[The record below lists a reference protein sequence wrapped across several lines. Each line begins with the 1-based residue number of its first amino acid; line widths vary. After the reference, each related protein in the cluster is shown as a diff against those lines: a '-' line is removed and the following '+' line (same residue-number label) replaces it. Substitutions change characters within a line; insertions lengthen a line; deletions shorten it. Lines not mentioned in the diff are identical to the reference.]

1 MKYFFGGCLFW
12 GIVLCALWAVRPGS
26 ALNTKTIQ
34 NMSRK
39 DKGLFAA
46 VLISTILL
54 CTLPMSL
61 SPVWNGEIP
70 EHRNQYEVLAESI
83 LEGRIDLD
91 YGDTDPLLLQMEN
104 PYNPEMRT
112 ALGVYYHYDHA
123 FYNGKYYMYFGIVPV
138 LLLFLPFRLIT
149 GSPLTTY
156 HATQFFTA
164 VFIAGLF
171 ALFLLL
177 AKKFFKSMS
186 FAVYLTLSAA
196 MSVMSVWYLSKAP
209 ALYCTAIAAGI
220 CAEVWS
226 LFFFAKAVWGKGSE
240 RRSTVYGFCGSL
252 TGALAFGC
260 RPTVALANLLAV
272 PLFFHY
278 IKRRTSRSADRPYVQ
293 QQTLRTADCP
303 PIQQRATRS
312 TDCPHADKGKIDAG
326 LVKQILIVV
335 SPYIVIGV
343 LLMLYNYVRFDSVFE
358 FGQSYQLTKAD
369 QSGYGSVAA
378 QFGPI
383 KILDGVLQNFF
394 ACPPLKYTFPFIS
407 AGSVFFNF
415 PVCAAALF
423 CLFQKDTL
431 SLCKKSGL
439 AAFTAVLFSLPVLI
453 TVMQCLMSPFLLERY
468 RSDIYWLMG
477 LLTFLAFGLF
487 GETLNG
493 RTGKIAGSFCSLMA
507 FATVF
512 SAFLLWMIP
521 DDGSYT
527 ELFPEALSAVEK
539 ILFFGLR

>member
-1 MKYFFGGCLFW
+1 MNYFFGGCIFW
-12 GIVLCALWAVRPGS
+12 GIALCMLYAVRPGS
-26 ALNTKTIQ
+26 RLNEKSIL
-34 NMSRK
+34 NISRK
-39 DKGLFAA
+39 EWG
-46 VLISTILL
+46 VLALTLTGTILL

-104 PYNPEMRT
+104 PYDPEMRT
-112 ALGVYYHYDHA
+112 ALGVHYHYDHA

-149 GSPLTTY
+149 GNALTTY

-164 VFIAGLF
+164 LFIAGLF
-171 ALFLLL
+171 AFFLLL
-177 AKKFFKSMS
+177 AKKFFRSMS
-186 FAVYLTLSAA
+186 FTVYLTLSAA

-226 LFFFAKAVWGKGSE
+226 LFFFAKAVWGDGNE
-240 RRSTVYGFCGSL
+240 RMSTVYGVLGSL
-252 TGALAFGC
+252 FGALAFGC
-260 RPTVALANLLAV
+260 RPTIALANLLAV

-278 IKRRTSRSADRPYVQ
+278 IKQRTS
-293 QQTLRTADCP
+293 
-303 PIQQRATRS
+303 RS

-394 ACPPLKYTFPFIS
+394 ACAPLKYTFPFLS
-407 AGSVFFNF
+407 ACSVFFNF
-415 PVCAAALF
+415 PVCVAALF
-423 CLFQKDTL
+423 FLFQKDTL

-439 AAFTAVLFSLPVLI
+439 AAFMAVLFSLPVLI

-487 GETLNG
+487 GETLSG
-493 RTGKIAGSFCSLMA
+493 RTGKIAGFFCSLMA

>member
-1 MKYFFGGCLFW
+1 MNYFFCGCIFW
-12 GIVLCALWAVRPGS
+12 GIALCALFALRPG
-26 ALNTKTIQ
+26 ARLHTKTLREI
-34 NMSRK
+34 NRK
-39 DKGLFAA
+39 EKALL
-46 VLISTILL
+46 VLTLIGTVLL

-83 LEGRIDLD
+83 LDGRIDLD

-104 PYNPEMRT
+104 PYDPEMRI
-112 ALGVYYHYDHA
+112 ALNVPYHYDHA

-138 LLLFLPFRLIT
+138 LVLFVPFRLIT
-149 GSPLTTY
+149 GNPLTTY
-156 HATQFFTA
+156 HATQIFTA
-164 VFIAGLF
+164 LFIAGLF
-171 ALFLLL
+171 SLFFLF
-177 AKKFFKSMS
+177 AKKFFKAMS
-186 FAVYLTLSAA
+186 LAVYLSLSAA

-220 CAEVWS
+220 CAEIWS
-226 LFFFAKAVWGKGSE
+226 LFFFAKAVWGEENG
-240 RRSTVYGFCGSL
+240 RRTTVYGVLGSL
-252 TGALAFGC
+252 FGALAFGC

-272 PLFFHY
+272 PMFVHY
-278 IKRRTSRSADRPYVQ
+278 LK
-293 QQTLRTADCP
+293 
-303 PIQQRATRS
+303 QRKKS
-312 TDCPHADKGKIDAG
+312 DPG
-326 LVKQILIVV
+326 LLKQILVV
-335 SPYIVIGV
+335 ISPYIVIGV

-369 QSGYGSVAA
+369 QSGYGSVAS

-383 KILDGVLQNFF
+383 KILDGVIQNFF

-415 PVCAAALF
+415 PVCLAALF
-423 CLFQKDTL
+423 CLFQKD
-431 SLCKKSGL
+431 SLLQCKKSGL
-439 AAFTAVLFSLPVLI
+439 AAFTAVLLSLPVLI

-468 RSDIYWLMG
+468 RSDLYWLMG

-487 GETLNG
+487 GETLSG
-493 RTGKIAGSFCSLMA
+493 HTGKIAGFLCSLMA

-521 DDGSYT
+521 DDSSYT
-527 ELFPEALSAVEK
+527 ELFPEALSTVEK
-539 ILFFGLR
+539 ILFLGLR